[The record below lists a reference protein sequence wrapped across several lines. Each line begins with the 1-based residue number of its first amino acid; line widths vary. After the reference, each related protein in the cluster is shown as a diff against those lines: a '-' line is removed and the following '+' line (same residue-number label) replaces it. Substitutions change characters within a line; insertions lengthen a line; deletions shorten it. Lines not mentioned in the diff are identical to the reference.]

1 MKIEGKIVV
10 EFKPDYVQAE
20 VAKALCGIPKP
31 TLMRICAE
39 GKVRSRRLDDDTAR
53 CNERTTRVY
62 KYADIL
68 EWIET
73 TAIDPHQQGTEETAV
88 PA

>member
-39 GKVRSRRLDDDTAR
+39 GKVRSRRLDDDKAR

-62 KYADIL
+62 RYSDIL

-73 TAIDPHQQGTEETAV
+73 TAIDPVATHTAEEVA
-88 PA
+88 

>member
-10 EFKPDYVQAE
+10 EVRPDYVQAE
-20 VAKALCGIPKP
+20 VAKILCGIPKP

-39 GKVRSRRLDDDTAR
+39 GKVRSRRLDDDAAR

-68 EWIET
+68 EWIEK
-73 TAIDPHQQGTEETAV
+73 TAIDPVATHTAEEVA
-88 PA
+88 